1 MNISLLR
8 MSKEKAKLNWQGIL
22 KNEIKRKEKTKTKAK
37 TKELFQE
44 LFCDGENE
52 HLAELHQDL

>member
-1 MNISLLR
+1 MNVSLLR

-22 KNEIKRKEKTKTKAK
+22 KNEIKRKEKTKTK

-44 LFCDGENE
+44 LFCDG
-52 HLAELHQDL
+52 ASCRTAPGPVV

>member
-1 MNISLLR
+1 

-22 KNEIKRKEKTKTKAK
+22 KNEIKRKEKTKTK

>member
-1 MNISLLR
+1 MNVSLLR
-8 MSKEKAKLNWQGIL
+8 MSKEKAKLNWQGKL
-22 KNEIKRKEKTKTKAK
+22 KNEIKRKEKTKTK